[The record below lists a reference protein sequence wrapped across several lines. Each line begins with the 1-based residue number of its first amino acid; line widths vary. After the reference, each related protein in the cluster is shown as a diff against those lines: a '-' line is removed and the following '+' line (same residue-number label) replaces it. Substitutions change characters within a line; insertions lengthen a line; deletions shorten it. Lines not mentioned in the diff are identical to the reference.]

1 MAPDD
6 ADPAGAPDDGS
17 VDAASPAERRR
28 MRVRSAILDAAEKV
42 FAEEG
47 EEGLSIRRLAE
58 EIDYS
63 PAAIYRYFASKD
75 ELVDELKEA
84 FFERILVLIEVN
96 RASAAPFPVRM
107 RNCVSAYIRTALE
120 KPHHYA
126 AAFSGF
132 AQQAA
137 APIHLDIPEGP
148 VRAEGPLLSNKA
160 RAFDFLV
167 EMIATGQAGGYLRT
181 DIDPAAA
188 AFCAWSACHGMAMI
202 MIHTQALPAGE
213 AAAPDGP
220 LETIIASHADICV
233 RGLETD
239 PGAAPRAAAPHKTAS
254 QPAPAAGACPP
265 APQDP
270 SRHD

>member
-6 ADPAGAPDDGS
+6 ANPDEAPDHGS

-28 MRVRSAILDAAEKV
+28 LRVRSAILDAAEKV

-167 EMIATGQAGGYLRT
+167 EMIATGQAGGHLRT

-213 AAAPDGP
+213 TVAPDGP
-220 LETIIASHADICV
+220 LETIIASHADIFV

-239 PGAAPRAAAPHKTAS
+239 PGNAPHMTAS
-254 QPAPAAGACPP
+254 QPAPAAGARPP